1 MCVRVRVCVAG
12 RSTDGRPM
20 DGWKEQR
27 KAATPKEDCPMADI
41 QGSCGKTDR
50 QQEMNGW
57 VNEWMGE
64 WDGWMDEST
73 RSVHMHTCLH
83 SVER

>member
-1 MCVRVRVCVAG
+1 
-12 RSTDGRPM
+12 
-20 DGWKEQR
+20 
-27 KAATPKEDCPMADI
+27 MADI